1 MADTQYYGTGRRKT
15 SAARV
20 FMTSGN
26 GSIKINDRTMLKLFS
41 YKRNMCMKISKT
53 VCNINCVNL

>member
-1 MADTQYYGTGRRKT
+1 MADTQFYGTGRRKT

-26 GSIKINDRTMLKLFS
+26 GNIKINDQEGVPVEVVEQLIILWR
-41 YKRNMCMKISKT
+41 KT
-53 VCNINCVNL
+53 FPGAK